1 MKKGVLKKKS
11 KIKYIFLRTKL
22 QQKLSE
28 WNEEE
33 IKLNHSH
40 WLSEKPII
48 VSKKSIH
55 RNIQKIVDWNFVSKI
70 NEFSSFFFYWYIDF
84 YWYLISYEKKKLI
97 IQEIFRFTISNFSK
111 HWILN
116 TFWAFLTVWSFKT
129 RKHSHPDLDV

>member
-40 WLSEKPII
+40 CQKNQLSCPKNRFTEIYRKLWIEI
-48 VSKKSIH
+48 
-55 RNIQKIVDWNFVSKI
+55 FVSKI
-70 NEFSSFFFYWYIDF
+70 NKFSSFFFIDTLISIDI
-84 YWYLISYEKKKLI
+84 WYLTKKKNLI

-111 HWILN
+111 HWIFN